1 MRSDFCSLE
10 LVLALALSEC
20 GVAARLERS
29 TRYRDRVPADPGSA
43 EGVPMMVKPAL
54 INGTALRIVAAA
66 ALLTACLGGCAATR
80 PHSGNDPL
88 DGSGSTIPNIDY
100 QGFPYNVRAA

>member
-20 GVAARLERS
+20 GVAAHLEQSARK
-29 TRYRDRVPADPGSA
+29 RDRVPADPGSA
-43 EGVPMMVKPAL
+43 KTVPMMVTRAP
-54 INGTALRIVAAA
+54 INGTALRTVAAA
-66 ALLTACLGGCAATR
+66 ALLAACLGGCAATR

-88 DGSGSTIPNIDY
+88 DGAGSTIPNIDY
-100 QGFPYNVRAA
+100 QGFPYNLRAG